1 MTVPLRI
8 TFINMPPT
16 ETIEASIREK
26 ATKLDQFYDR
36 VTSCRVVVEVPH
48 RRHHKGKLYHVR
60 VDIKVP
66 GWDVVINRE
75 PTKHCAHEDVYV
87 SIQQAFDAARR
98 HLQDYARRQRGE
110 VKGHEGVP
118 IARVSKLFADKGYGF
133 LKIAD
138 GREIYFHRNSV
149 LDGHFE
155 HMEVGTEVHFAE
167 EDGEKGPQASTVRPV
182 GKHHH
187 HKQAV
192 DL

>member
-1 MTVPLRI
+1 MTVPLQI
-8 TFINMPPT
+8 TFRNIPPT
-16 ETIEASIREK
+16 EAIEANIREK
-26 ATKLDQFYDR
+26 AAKLDQFYDR
-36 VTSCRVVVEVPH
+36 VTNCRVVVAVPH
-48 RRHHKGKLYHVR
+48 RRHHKGKLYQLR

-66 GWDVVINRE
+66 GWEVVINRE
-75 PTKHCAHEDVYV
+75 PTKHSTHEDVYV

-98 HLQDYARRQRGE
+98 QLQDYARRQRGE

-118 IARVSKLFADKGYGF
+118 IARVSKLFADEGYGF
-133 LKIAD
+133 LETAD

-182 GKHHH
+182 GKHHS
-187 HKQAV
+187 
-192 DL
+192 